1 MTQRDVLRMALGGVT
16 SNKLRSLLT
25 MLGVL
30 IGVSAVIIL
39 VAVGTGS
46 SRAVEQRIDGPGD
59 QHVDRVQHGT
69 VRPRRFVDRHPVA
82 EPRA

>member
-1 MTQRDVLRMALGGVT
+1 MKQRDVARMALGGVAA
-16 SNKLRSLLT
+16 NKLRSALT

-46 SRAVEQRIDGPGD
+46 SRAVEATHRRFGH
-59 QHVDRVQHGT
+59 QHVDRVQHGPHSARACLPP
-69 VRPRRFVDRHPVA
+69 VPNHRRPA
-82 EPRA
+82 